1 MKSRLSVAQAVQAI
15 GRPVFTSREI
25 AALRGSSVSATSQA
39 LTGME
44 RQGLLVSP
52 ARGLWCV
59 PGDPRFTRFALVP
72 FLAGSH
78 QAYVSFFSALH
89 LHGVVEQIPQ
99 IVYAATT
106 GHTRVSKTPL
116 GSFSFHRI
124 DPLIFAGFDWYRGG
138 RDFLIA
144 SAEKALADCLYL
156 SSKRGKQFRFFP
168 EMDLDRPFSFLRT
181 ADWVRRIPDKRI
193 RTYALGRLELM
204 RERYRSPR

>member
-1 MKSRLSVAQAVQAI
+1 
-15 GRPVFTSREI
+15 
-25 AALRGSSVSATSQA
+25 
-39 LTGME
+39 
-44 RQGLLVSP
+44 
-52 ARGLWCV
+52 
-59 PGDPRFTRFALVP
+59 LVP